1 MRFLLLLLLW
11 LAAGDAKKYRRKPG
25 AEERAPQDVGG
36 WRPASSGLLAG
47 MPPELDLH
55 WRDGVLRGRCE
66 FDEFSGKA
74 KGALASRFRKS
85 LKPKR
90 APSVVTAFADGWEMH
105 TSWRREQLLERHG
118 DVQVADSMPTKI
130 AAFGPNNRRNRT
142 LREYVSQYM
151 SGPEVDFRGDEAAD
165 ADCGDMSDPVPTVFD
180 RSAENLAYSAR
191 DEWPFPG
198 PNGLVGAKIEEPL
211 ASLGPSG
218 AGVSLHIH
226 GASWLALA
234 HGSKLWLVYPPEG
247 PPTENAYKQL
257 RLRSVAAWFEP
268 SAALG
273 GVSPW
278 SKLEP
283 NERPMVCVQG
293 AGELVVVPKLWWHAT
308 LNREC
313 SSNGL
318 PTHLCGA

>member
-1 MRFLLLLLLW
+1 M
-11 LAAGDAKKYRRKPG
+11 AK
-25 AEERAPQDVGG
+25 
-36 WRPASSGLLAG
+36 WRWG
-47 MPPELDLH
+47 
-55 WRDGVLRGRCE
+55 
-66 FDEFSGKA
+66 
-74 KGALASRFRKS
+74 
-85 LKPKR
+85 
-90 APSVVTAFADGWEMH
+90 
-105 TSWRREQLLERHG
+105 Q
-118 DVQVADSMPTKI
+118 
-130 AAFGPNNRRNRT
+130 
-142 LREYVSQYM
+142 
-151 SGPEVDFRGDEAAD
+151 
-165 ADCGDMSDPVPTVFD
+165 
-180 RSAENLAYSAR
+180 
-191 DEWPFPG
+191 
-198 PNGLVGAKIEEPL
+198 
-211 ASLGPSG
+211 
-218 AGVSLHIH
+218 LHIH

-308 LNREC
+308 LNREY
-313 SSNGL
+313 SNGL